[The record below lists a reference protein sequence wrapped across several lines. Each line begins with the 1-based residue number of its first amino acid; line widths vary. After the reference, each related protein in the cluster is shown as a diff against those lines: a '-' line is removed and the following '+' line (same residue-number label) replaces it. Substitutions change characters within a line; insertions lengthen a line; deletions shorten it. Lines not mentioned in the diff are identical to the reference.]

1 MPADIRHASPKKPAP
16 MRNTGTETARSRKR
30 TFPSAEGHRTRSG
43 GQVSWLRI
51 LAAPR
56 LPGYPVAINWSGS
69 PLQWRDRAG
78 FAALRDPT
86 ILKLPPQAA
95 HRTSLLLPATRSTH
109 PTRYEVWLRLYG
121 RLARRSRWRSQS
133 IEVPVV
139 VMRTAPM
146 TLQSRAKLN
155 NNTEIPLLGLGVWQ
169 IPNGKPTADAVAW
182 ALEAGYRHV
191 DTAKIYGNEE
201 GVGEGIRNSGI
212 PREEVWVTTKLW
224 PTDQLNIR
232 KAFDTSLAKLGIG
245 YIDLYLVHWPTPGL
259 VTRIWKAMEEIYK
272 GGRCKAIGV
281 SNHSISQLS
290 AILGNAKIPPAVNQ
304 VKFSPFGFDQA
315 LLDFCAQHGIAIEAY
330 SPLTKG
336 ERLQDSRLRTIAQQY
351 QKSPAQIL
359 IRWAL
364 QKGTVVL
371 PKSQNR
377 DRLRENARVFDF
389 AISAQDMDQLDR
401 FAE

>member
-1 MPADIRHASPKKPAP
+1 M
-16 MRNTGTETARSRKR
+16 
-30 TFPSAEGHRTRSG
+30 
-43 GQVSWLRI
+43 
-51 LAAPR
+51 
-56 LPGYPVAINWSGS
+56 
-69 PLQWRDRAG
+69 
-78 FAALRDPT
+78 
-86 ILKLPPQAA
+86 
-95 HRTSLLLPATRSTH
+95 
-109 PTRYEVWLRLYG
+109 
-121 RLARRSRWRSQS
+121 
-133 IEVPVV
+133 
-139 VMRTAPM
+139 
-146 TLQSRAKLN
+146 
-155 NNTEIPLLGLGVWQ
+155 
-169 IPNGKPTADAVAW
+169 
-182 ALEAGYRHV
+182 
-191 DTAKIYGNEE
+191 
-201 GVGEGIRNSGI
+201 
-212 PREEVWVTTKLW
+212 
-224 PTDQLNIR
+224 
-232 KAFDTSLAKLGIG
+232 
-245 YIDLYLVHWPTPGL
+245 
-259 VTRIWKAMEEIYK
+259 
-272 GGRCKAIGV
+272 

-401 FAE
+401 FAG

>member
-1 MPADIRHASPKKPAP
+1 MHRSTCGVMKSAP
-16 MRNTGTETARSRKR
+16 M
-30 TFPSAEGHRTRSG
+30 
-43 GQVSWLRI
+43 L
-51 LAAPR
+51 
-56 LPGYPVAINWSGS
+56 
-69 PLQWRDRAG
+69 
-78 FAALRDPT
+78 
-86 ILKLPPQAA
+86 
-95 HRTSLLLPATRSTH
+95 
-109 PTRYEVWLRLYG
+109 
-121 RLARRSRWRSQS
+121 
-133 IEVPVV
+133 
-139 VMRTAPM
+139 
-146 TLQSRAKLN
+146 LQSRAKLN

-290 AILGNAKIPPAVNQ
+290 AILRGAKIPPAVNQ
-304 VKFSPFGFDQA
+304 VKVSPFGFDQA

-371 PKSQNR
+371 PKSQHR
-377 DRLRENARVFDF
+377 DHLRENARVFDF

-401 FAE
+401 FAG